1 MTFNRMVPQ
10 PTMTPEEVAAWRR
23 WRETAHLVLM
33 GDGEERPEPC
43 ACSGFRP
50 EGCDT
55 EEEAGRA
62 EGWADAV
69 EARSLLA
76 EALAVASAGFA
87 DGEGEPS

>member
-23 WRETAHLVLM
+23 WRETA
-33 GDGEERPEPC
+33 RC
-43 ACSGFRP
+43 
-50 EGCDT
+50 
-55 EEEAGRA
+55 
-62 EGWADAV
+62 ADAV